1 MPHARLNDPQ
11 PNDQPH
17 NRATPQIQYG
27 TQLRGPHDDADKDR
41 WVGPAWSG
49 RCARPAQDESQPPPA
64 AVEGGLADAK
74 VQHAPRGCVA
84 RVLRRSRALCV
95 PVLVF

>member
-11 PNDQPH
+11 PNDHPH

-41 WVGPAWSG
+41 WVGPAWNRIGDRQNASRASG
-49 RCARPAQDESQPPPA
+49 IGGAPDLAVKVGVRKLPLQRP
-64 AVEGGLADAK
+64 
-74 VQHAPRGCVA
+74 R
-84 RVLRRSRALCV
+84 RRSHSGGSLAK
-95 PVLVF
+95 